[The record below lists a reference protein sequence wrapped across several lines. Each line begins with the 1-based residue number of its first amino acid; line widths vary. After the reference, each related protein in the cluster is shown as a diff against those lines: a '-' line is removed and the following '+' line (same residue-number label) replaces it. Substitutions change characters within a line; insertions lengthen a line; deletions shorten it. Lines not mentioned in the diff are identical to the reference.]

1 MGVDF
6 GSVNFRILSPDGKT
20 VLAELQSIDKAG
32 QRLEGTAERIT
43 PHFNKAANASRQIGF
58 ALSSANGDLKGAV
71 GAAGSLAEQLAI
83 ASGNAK
89 LITAAAG
96 IGAIVSL
103 GLFIRQLW
111 TEANRQMEDFIQ
123 KSNQIGSDIRVA
135 QLSGIDLAHDYAAK
149 REQILATGQKEL
161 DQSKQIQNEEE
172 RKAYQLQVNK
182 RTREQLAASAR
193 EEAQAQRDIRMAAA
207 ATLLSLQDANRILE
221 AQTHFAEGSREQRE
235 SVGRVQLGAD
245 RNQRINAAQ
254 ALHEKGKLTTQQLN
268 DQLAEIN
275 RNYDLAVAAL
285 TQSLDKATADA
296 TNDANSDILTIGG
309 SRASKHAADIA
320 HIQLEAQKKAAAG
333 VAPDIVDAWKETAL
347 AGLQTDV
354 WEGPVNNFANSLH
367 GAVETGIEKAFE
379 RGANIGQAFDAFKD
393 AALQGLGGVFSEL
406 GEQYLEYGS
415 IMQAL
420 SALLP
425 DPFTA
430 GPASIAIGVALIAL
444 GASLGAVAKRHAS
457 GSHSAGPGA
466 ANTPGMTYLGVIN
479 APYNVPGAG
488 AIGGTPVR
496 APSAI
501 NINNPI
507 FVGERDPAWQRSLL
521 ATLKYAGERGGV

>member
-1 MGVDF
+1 MVDF
-6 GSVNFRILSPDGKT
+6 GSVNFRILSPDGKS

-32 QRLEGTAERIT
+32 QRIEGTAAKIG
-43 PHFNKAANASRQIGF
+43 PHFNKAANASRSIGY
-58 ALSSANGDLKGAV
+58 ALSSTNGDLKGAV
-71 GAAGSLAEQLAI
+71 GAAGNLAEQLALASNNARLI
-83 ASGNAK
+83 AS
-89 LITAAAG
+89 AAG

-103 GLFIRQLW
+103 GIFVKQLW
-111 TEANRQMEDFIQ
+111 DKANRDMEDFVQ
-123 KSNQIGSDIRVA
+123 KSNQIGNDIRVA
-135 QLSGIDLAHDYAAK
+135 QLSGIGMAQDYAAK
-149 REQILATGQKEL
+149 REQILEVGQKEIV
-161 DQSKQIQNEEE
+161 QSKTISDDES
-172 RKAYQLQVNK
+172 RKQYLLLVNK
-182 RTREQLAASAR
+182 RTREQLAAAAR
-193 EEAQAQRDIRMAAA
+193 EEYLAVRDLRDAAA
-207 ATLLSLQDANRILE
+207 ATLLSLQDQNRVLQARIAFQPGSRDQREATGLAQLSTAANSQTDTAQRLLAKGKITEQEFKDQIRQIGANYYAAVTDLNHDLDFATNQALE
-221 AQTHFAEGSREQRE
+221 AIGVDMIENTG
-235 SVGRVQLGAD
+235 GA
-245 RNQRINAAQ
+245 A
-254 ALHEKGKLTTQQLN
+254 G
-268 DQLAEIN
+268 
-275 RNYDLAVAAL
+275 
-285 TQSLDKATADA
+285 
-296 TNDANSDILTIGG
+296 
-309 SRASKHAADIA
+309 KHAADVARIF
-320 HIQLEAQKKAAAG
+320 LEANAKAAAG
-333 VAPDIVDAWKETAL
+333 VAPDVVAAWRDSSLGALKSEAWAGVEQTAAQGLHTAL
-347 AGLQTDV
+347 DAGI
-354 WEGPVNNFANSLH
+354 G
-367 GAVETGIEKAFE
+367 KAFE
-379 RGANIGQAFDAFKD
+379 KGANIGQAFDAFKD